1 MRPHHTPVWS
11 FAHSG
16 ARATHAPF
24 THFLSAV
31 QQVVPHRAWPSA
43 HTVGV
48 VTATHASPLL
58 PSVQR
63 CELVQHAP
71 PHGDAL
77 AAQALHAGVPAV
89 LHTEP
94 AVQQVV
100 PHATVPAAHSGGR
113 ATHALLVHFWAA
125 VQHAGPHSWL
135 PGAVHTHVPCRHVP
149 LLAQHCLVPQGFW
162 PAGQVRAAARW
173 WWCVWGGGCVRHAA
187 ASGATARGS
196 SLSHSRR
203 LRHARN
209 RPSPTPFSRR
219 RASGARA
226 CGAAPTTTVL
236 LRARPRKQVRAVWP
250 RAPCALKQ
258 MATRCDQAHLAARSA
273 RRAASTTGGGG
284 AIAAR
289 RASCARGRA
298 TRVRRP
304 CVQGASVYRVR
315 EGRTTLQALRPRQP
329 AWTPSHKLRGGE
341 VTTRKLVLCGWGCV
355 VIRHP
360 VYVAGGQRS
369 KHPGHWHCCCASRA
383 RQRRA
388 SGGLRAPR
396 NARTPPHPARRSRVS
411 RVTPPPPLLP
421 YWCGGS
427 GGGLGG
433 CACGAERGRDDMRL
447 PPLRAP
453 FCRSLPRH
461 PSRPPPSSLRVC

>member
-1 MRPHHTPVWS
+1 MRQAPGR
-11 FAHSG
+11 A
-16 ARATHAPF
+16 ARPPR
-24 THFLSAV
+24 
-31 QQVVPHRAWPSA
+31 QRCCCVPGPGS
-43 HTVGV
+43 
-48 VTATHASPLL
+48 
-58 PSVQR
+58 R
-63 CELVQHAP
+63 CELCGRA
-71 PHGDAL
+71 
-77 AAQALHAGVPAV
+77 
-89 LHTEP
+89 
-94 AVQQVV
+94 
-100 PHATVPAAHSGGR
+100 PHARSNKWRRGAIKLT
-113 ATHALLVHFWAA
+113 
-125 VQHAGPHSWL
+125 WL
-135 PGAVHTHVPCRHVP
+135 PGAR
-149 LLAQHCLVPQGFW
+149 
-162 PAGQVRAAARW
+162 
-173 WWCVWGGGCVRHAA
+173 GG
-187 ASGATARGS
+187 
-196 SLSHSRR
+196 
-203 LRHARN
+203 
-209 RPSPTPFSRR
+209 R
-219 RASGARA
+219 RA
-226 CGAAPTTTVL
+226 
-236 LRARPRKQVRAVWP
+236 
-250 RAPCALKQ
+250 
-258 MATRCDQAHLAARSA
+258 
-273 RRAASTTGGGG
+273 RRGGGG